1 MGMKMDLNT
10 LTLKE
15 LKKLRKDVDKTIA
28 DFENRKKR
36 EALVELE
43 KKAAEMGFSLSD
55 LTGGKAGKI
64 KKPSIA
70 KYRNPADAS
79 QTWTGRGRIPL
90 WMKALETAGGS
101 RDDTLI

>member
-1 MGMKMDLNT
+1 MDLNT

-15 LKKLRKDVDKTIA
+15 LKKLRKDADKAIA

-36 EALVELE
+36 EALSELE
-43 KKAAEMGFSLSD
+43 KKAAEMGFSLSE
-55 LTGGKAGKI
+55 LTGAAKVKKAS
-64 KKPSIA
+64 PP
-70 KYRNPADAS
+70 KYRNPSDPE

-90 WMKALETAGGS
+90 WMKVLENAGGS

>member
-1 MGMKMDLNT
+1 MDLNT
-10 LTLKE
+10 LSLKE

-43 KKAAEMGFSLSD
+43 KKAAEMGFALSD
-55 LTGGKAGKI
+55 LTGTAKV
-64 KKPSIA
+64 KKVSPPE
-70 KYRNPADAS
+70 YRNPTDPE

-90 WMKALETAGGS
+90 WMKALENAGGS

>member
-1 MGMKMDLNT
+1 MDLNT

-36 EALVELE
+36 EALSELE
-43 KKAAEMGFSLSD
+43 KKAAELGFSLSD
-55 LTGGKAGKI
+55 LTGTAKV
-64 KKPSIA
+64 KKVSPP
-70 KYRNPADAS
+70 KYRNPNDAT

-90 WMKALETAGGS
+90 WMKALENAGGS